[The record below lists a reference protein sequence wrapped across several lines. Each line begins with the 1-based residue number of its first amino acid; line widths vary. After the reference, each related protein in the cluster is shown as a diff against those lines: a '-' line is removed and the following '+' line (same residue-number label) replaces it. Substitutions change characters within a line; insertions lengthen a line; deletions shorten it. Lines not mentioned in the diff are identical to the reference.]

1 MKRFVISSLVAGI
14 VAVGLTVNAQVA
26 APAAPAEKAAVKKER
41 APMPPAVD
49 VTVVGTLKKEEKTKQ
64 DKAGKEI
71 KRVHYA
77 LTLDDGSMVMLP
89 APHGKKGQEPAVNL
103 DAFVDKKVKVVGKG
117 REVVDKSGA
126 KKSIVSEIT
135 TIEEVAAAPVAAPV
149 AK

>member
-14 VAVGLTVNAQVA
+14 VAVGLTVNAQNTAPVV
-26 APAAPAEKAAVKKER
+26 PAAPVEKAVKKA
-41 APMPPAVD
+41 APMPPAID
-49 VTVVGTLKKEEKTKQ
+49 ITVTGTLKKEEKTKQ

-77 LTLDDGSMVMLP
+77 LTLDDGSLVMLP
-89 APHGKKGQEPAVNL
+89 APRAKKGQEAAVNL

-117 REVVDKSGA
+117 REVVDKKGV

-135 TIEEVAAAPVAAPV
+135 TIEEVAAVPV